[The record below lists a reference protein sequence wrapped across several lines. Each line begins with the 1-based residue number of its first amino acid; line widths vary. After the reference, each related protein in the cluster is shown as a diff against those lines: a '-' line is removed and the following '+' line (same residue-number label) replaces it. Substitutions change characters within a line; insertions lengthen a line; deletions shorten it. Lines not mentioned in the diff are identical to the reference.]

1 MKQANIVAI
10 ILTILVFNGIA
21 IEVTYSQ
28 LAKHFD
34 ERIFEQI
41 EKRFIAGRFEERVDE
56 RVDGR
61 FEERVDERVD
71 ERLSTVLIDEIEPYV
86 DVEIFLWSKI
96 HIGDDGSLYYDKSE
110 DCDSSCGLRGEA
122 WQFDT

>member
-41 EKRFIAGRFEERVDE
+41 EKRFIAGRFEE

-110 DCDSSCGLRGEA
+110 YCDSDCGQMGEA
-122 WQFDT
+122 WQFNI

>member
-41 EKRFIAGRFEERVDE
+41 EKRFIA
-56 RVDGR
+56 GR